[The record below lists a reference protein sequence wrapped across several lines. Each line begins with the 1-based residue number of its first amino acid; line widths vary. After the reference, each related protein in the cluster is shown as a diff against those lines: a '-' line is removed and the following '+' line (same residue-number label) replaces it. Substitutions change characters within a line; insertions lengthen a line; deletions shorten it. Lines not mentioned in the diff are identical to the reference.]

1 MANELLDELMLADQ
15 DKTLTDVTVQEAQV
29 VSETQTPEATAL
41 STLTEEELGKAKELS
56 KTW

>member
-41 STLTEEELGKAKELS
+41 STLTEEELGKAK
-56 KTW
+56 

>member
-1 MANELLDELMLADQ
+1 MRLLYLMISKQLRMRWKMANELLDELMLADQ

-41 STLTEEELGKAKELS
+41 
-56 KTW
+56 